1 LDNQFFA
8 VGPVDAIN
16 DDGPEF
22 SEPVQS
28 VMVGDFNGAVFP
40 DPYTGIAEHAFY
52 LQEGLGDDFFAVW
65 LKAFAVAAE
74 CVVFSIIPIGNQS
87 FALDDPATLLVLAG
101 GVLALVFL
109 ILLIVAVRAAGR
121 SARIAAPLAQQIGQ
135 LGQRVEMLGQ
145 GQQQLAGGLT
155 HVSEAQAASQANMLQ
170 LMERRLAQVSEK
182 MNENLQ
188 GTATRT
194 AHSLGE
200 LQQRLQAIDKAQ
212 DNITKLSG
220 DVLSLQDIL
229 SNKQT
234 RGAFGEIQ
242 LHDIVGKALP
252 SDSYKMQATL
262 SNGRRADCL
271 IHLPNPPGPIVVDSK
286 FPLEAYEALRRA
298 DNPNDLNRAASLLR
312 QSVRAHIKAI
322 SERYIIEGETA
333 DGALMFL
340 PSEAVY
346 AELHANFPELV
357 REGFAARVWIVSPTT
372 CMATLHT
379 MRAILKDARMREQAG
394 AIRREL
400 GLLAQDMDRLGTR
413 VENLDRHFGQ
423 AARDIA
429 DIKISAEKAGRRAK
443 RLDNFDFEDVVP
455 EVDPVTRPLV
465 LAPTMRQDG

>member
-1 LDNQFFA
+1 MDQTGF
-8 VGPVDAIN
+8 VV
-16 DDGPEF
+16 
-22 SEPVQS
+22 
-28 VMVGDFNGAVFP
+28 DFN
-40 DPYTGIAEHAFY
+40 DPLTLAAIAGIA
-52 LQEGLGDDFFAVW
+52 V
-65 LKAFAVAAE
+65 VALIL
-74 CVVFSIIPIGNQS
+74 F
-87 FALDDPATLLVLAG
+87 LLVLS
-101 GVLALVFL
+101 L
-109 ILLIVAVRAAGR
+109 RAAGK
-121 SARIAAPLAQQIGQ
+121 SARLTAPIAQQMGM
-135 LGQRVEMLGQ
+135 LGQRVQLLSD
-145 GQQQLAGGLT
+145 GQQQLAGGLN

-170 LMERRLAQVSEK
+170 LMEQRLTVVGQQ

-188 GTATRT
+188 GSARRT
-194 AHSLGE
+194 AQSLGE

-242 LHDIVGKALP
+242 LNDIVSKALP
-252 SDSYKMQATL
+252 KDSYKLQATL
-262 SNGRRADCL
+262 SNGKRADCL

-286 FPLEAYEALRRA
+286 FPLEAYEALRNA
-298 DNPNDLNRAASLLR
+298 TNDWELNEAAKFLR
-312 QSVRAHIKAI
+312 TSVKRHIKDI
-322 SERYIIEGETA
+322 SEKYILEGETA

-400 GLLAQDMDRLGTR
+400 ALLFADVDRLGTR

-423 AARDIA
+423 AAKDIA
-429 DIKISAEKAGRRAK
+429 DIKISSDKAGRRAR
-443 RLDNFDFEDVVP
+443 RLDNFDFEELAPDAAEASLP
-455 EVDPVTRPLV
+455 ITRPKI
-465 LAPTMRQDG
+465 